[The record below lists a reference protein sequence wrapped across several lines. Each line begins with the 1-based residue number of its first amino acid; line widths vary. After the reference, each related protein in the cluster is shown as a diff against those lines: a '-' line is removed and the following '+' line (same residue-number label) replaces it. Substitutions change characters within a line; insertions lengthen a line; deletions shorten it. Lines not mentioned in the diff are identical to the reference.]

1 MPERR
6 SLFSYGVNVSTE
18 QSRLA
23 RQFISD
29 DKRCERWL
37 FGRNELS
44 LALSKILD
52 VDGFTDDFADIKTW
66 NGRAVC
72 KPEDLPN
79 TSIIVN
85 CVINSKPRTAQQR
98 LAKMNV
104 YGKLTYMELHNDAP
118 ELIPLPEFVLLSRS
132 EFDLNYLKLMRLYDS
147 LADEVSRR
155 VMVDVWRYRLTGEI
169 ESLADYAYRPS
180 DQYFEDF
187 HRLRSGEIFVD
198 IGAFDGDT
206 TEQFCTRYPDYEK
219 VYVFEPSQ
227 SNIAKARER
236 LHRFL
241 RLEFIAEGVSDAT
254 AALKFN
260 PDAGSASN
268 ITDAGTSLINVTT
281 LDHKISGKVTFVK
294 MDIEGWELKALAGA
308 RGHIEHDCPAL
319 AVAVYHVPSHFWE
332 IFELVT
338 ALNPDYD
345 VYLRHYSES
354 WTETVMYFIP
364 NRKNHTSRKDD

>member
-1 MPERR
+1 MPERK
-6 SLFSYGVNVSTE
+6 SLFSYGTSVSTE

-23 RQFISD
+23 RQFTSG

-37 FGRNELS
+37 FGRNEQS

-66 NGRAVC
+66 NGKAVR
-72 KPEDLPN
+72 KPEELPN
-79 TSIIVN
+79 TSIVIN
-85 CVINSKPRTAQQR
+85 CVVNSKPRTAQKR

-104 YGKLTYMELHNDAP
+104 SGKLAYMELYNVAP
-118 ELIPLPEFVLLSRS
+118 DLIPLPEFVRLSRF
-132 EFDLNYLKLMRLYDS
+132 EFDLNYPKLMRLHDS
-147 LADEVSRR
+147 LADDASRR
-155 VMVDVWRYRLTGEI
+155 VMLDVWRYRLSGEI
-169 ESLADYAYRPS
+169 ESLAGYTYRPS

-187 HRLRSGEIFVD
+187 HNLSSGEIFVD
-198 IGAFDGDT
+198 VGAFDGDT
-206 TEQFCTRYPDYEK
+206 TEEFCTRYPDYEK
-219 VYVFEPSQ
+219 VYIFEPSK

-241 RLEFIAEGVSDAT
+241 RLEFIPEGVSDVAGV
-254 AALKFN
+254 LKFN

-268 ITDAGTSLINVTT
+268 ITAAGTSLINVTT
-281 LDHKISGKVTFVK
+281 LDHKIPGKVTFVK

-308 RGHIEHDCPAL
+308 RGHIEKDRPVL
-319 AVAVYHVPSHFWE
+319 AIAAYHIPSHFWE

-338 ALNPDYD
+338 ALTPDYD
-345 VYLRHYSES
+345 IYLRHYSES

-364 NRKNHTSRKDD
+364 KRKNHASRKDG